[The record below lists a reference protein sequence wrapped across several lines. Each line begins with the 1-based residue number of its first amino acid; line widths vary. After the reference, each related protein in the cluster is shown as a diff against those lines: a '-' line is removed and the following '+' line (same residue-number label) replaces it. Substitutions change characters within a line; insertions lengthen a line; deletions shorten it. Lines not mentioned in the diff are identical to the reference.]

1 MSKSTRNTTGYIIE
15 VSGSPGS
22 GKAHITF
29 SSGATS
35 EDIECAQFFMKMQ
48 DEGKSIA
55 EARAYAKIGP
65 MLAPHVDWTEINRV
79 LETF

>member
-1 MSKSTRNTTGYIIE
+1 MTKNFIKEI
-15 VSGSPGS
+15 SGTPGS
-22 GKAHITF
+22 GKADILF
-29 SSGATS
+29 SSGAKS
-35 EDIECAQFFMKMQ
+35 ADLQCAQFFMKMQ

-65 MLAPHVDWTEINRV
+65 MLSPTVDWNEINRV